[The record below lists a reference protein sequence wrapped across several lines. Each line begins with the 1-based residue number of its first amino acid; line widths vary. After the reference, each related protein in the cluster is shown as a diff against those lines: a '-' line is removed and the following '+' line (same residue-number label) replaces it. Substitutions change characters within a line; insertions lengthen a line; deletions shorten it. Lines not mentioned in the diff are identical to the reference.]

1 MFAIAYS
8 KVIPAASLNHTGPP
22 LVELISAGHDRVA
35 AEAALSST
43 SQRASCARR
52 VGAVLE
58 ELAEDCLPDEA
69 SA

>member
-1 MFAIAYS
+1 
-8 KVIPAASLNHTGPP
+8 
-22 LVELISAGHDRVA
+22 VELISAGHDREA

-43 SQRASCARR
+43 SKRASCTRR